1 MVRFGRCD
9 GGWFGKKFKLS
20 LAALAW
26 ISLLRLRLGTSSY
39 SHPHAVPHP
48 LELPP
53 HHVVQATKRA
63 YRDIDET
70 LVAYELPPADGR
82 HIGLLKHERNLSG
95 GQASHVLHD

>member
-1 MVRFGRCD
+1 MCGEVKRRD
-9 GGWFGKKFKLS
+9 GGWFRTRSFKLS

-39 SHPHAVPHP
+39 FHPHAVPHP

-63 YRDIDET
+63 WEIYDQT
-70 LVAYELPPADGR
+70 
-82 HIGLLKHERNLSG
+82 
-95 GQASHVLHD
+95 

>member
-1 MVRFGRCD
+1 MVWQEAQIITC
-9 GGWFGKKFKLS
+9 
-20 LAALAW
+20 ALAW
-26 ISLLRLRLGTSSY
+26 VSLLRLRLGTSSY

-82 HIGLLKHERNLSG
+82 HIGLLKHERNICG

>member
-1 MVRFGRCD
+1 MVWQEAQIITC
-9 GGWFGKKFKLS
+9 
-20 LAALAW
+20 ALAW
-26 ISLLRLRLGTSSY
+26 VSLLRLRLGTSSY

-70 LVAYELPPADGR
+70 LVAYELPPANGR
-82 HIGLLKHERNLSG
+82 HIGLHYGKRNFWD
-95 GQASHVLHD
+95 GQASHAWHD